1 MSNGTNLAAVSGLL
15 GWAVFRALTNRSIA
29 AAAQAVGYPS
39 THCLPTETGGPSS
52 RSYRGALSVVW
63 RCHMYVLGF
72 TYSTLIGI
80 NGTTFVCYVCMVLCM
95 KQ

>member
-39 THCLPTETGGPSS
+39 THCLPTDTGGLAA
-52 RSYRGALSVVW
+52 GATGEHCLPCGDVT
-63 RCHMYVLGF
+63 CMYW
-72 TYSTLIGI
+72 T
-80 NGTTFVCYVCMVLCM
+80 
-95 KQ
+95 